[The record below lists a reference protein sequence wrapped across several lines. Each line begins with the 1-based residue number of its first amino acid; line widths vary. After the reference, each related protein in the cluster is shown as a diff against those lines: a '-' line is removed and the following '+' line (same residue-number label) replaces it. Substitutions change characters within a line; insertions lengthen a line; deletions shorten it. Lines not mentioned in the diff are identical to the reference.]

1 MRADQPRRLRSVG
14 ADDNAG
20 RPRADP
26 PADRPQIQV
35 GDTPATIRKL
45 VQAIDAGTLPDTYV
59 SNGQLVHV
67 ERVAGTAGVISGDD
81 DAPLTVA
88 ASVVKPPK
96 LAALLAD
103 HTFTFQARK
112 DGSSQEVTPPANALA
127 ATLARKNWKLR
138 PFFGI
143 VGAPVLRPDGTLLQD
158 DGYDEATGLVLAS
171 KVHLDPVPAEPT
183 PAQVRAAL
191 DFLLHRFLHDFPW
204 VTKADRANYLAFMVT
219 PILRRYLRS
228 LIPFSLVTAS
238 MPGSGKTILTCGL
251 GMLYGQRV
259 LTWTHDDAELRKT
272 ITSVLY
278 DPVGTIIF
286 DNIAEGSVI
295 DSAVLAQLITDS
307 TWADRILGKNQTAAF
322 PNDRV
327 WTATGNNLQLG
338 GDMATRTVMIRL
350 DPDMPH
356 PEERTGFAI
365 PSLDQW
371 ILDPANQRTVLWHL
385 LVLVIDWTRAGA
397 PRQRGITMRQFT
409 PWAEALGGFLSH
421 HGVPGFLANIDSA
434 QGIDEDNAIW
444 TAFLHKWHDLYPDK
458 WMTAHELRRSA
469 EPGDGG
475 YDLWD
480 GVFILDGR
488 GKIPTPVALGKRLLG
503 QLGRWRG
510 PYVLR
515 SQQDR
520 HRNVRTWRV
529 ERPSE
534 SARNI
539 SGAETTLASPA
550 SLAP

>member
-14 ADDNAG
+14 ADDDAG
-20 RPRADP
+20 RRADP
-26 PADRPQIQV
+26 PQIKVADN
-35 GDTPATIRKL
+35 PATIREL
-45 VQAIDAGTLPDTYV
+45 RRAINEGVLPDTYV

-67 ERVAGTAGVISGDD
+67 ERVAGTAGAISGDD
-81 DAPLTVA
+81 DAPLPVA
-88 ASVVKPPK
+88 ASVVTSPK
-96 LAALLAD
+96 LAALLAE
-103 HTFTFQARK
+103 HTFTFRQRDNDK
-112 DGSSQEVTPPANALA
+112 REVTPTTTALA
-127 ATLARKNWKLR
+127 ATLATKDWKLR

-143 VGAPVLRPDGTLLQD
+143 VGAPVLRPDGTLLQE

-183 PAQVRAAL
+183 REQVQAAL

-204 VTKADRANYLAFMVT
+204 VSPADRANYLAFMAT

-259 LTWTHDDAELRKT
+259 LTWTHSDEELRKA

-295 DSAVLAQLITDS
+295 DSAVLAQLITDR
-307 TWADRILGKNQTAAF
+307 TWSDRLLGKNQTAAF
-322 PNDRV
+322 ANDRV

-365 PSLDQW
+365 PGLDQW

-444 TAFLHKWHDLYPDK
+444 TAFLHKWHELYPDK
-458 WMTAHELRRSA
+458 WMTAHELRKSA
-469 EPGDGG
+469 EPGIGDS
-475 YDLWD
+475 DLWD

-488 GKIPTPVALGKRLLG
+488 GKIPTPVGLGHRLLG
-503 QLGRWRG
+503 QLDRWRG
-510 PYVLR
+510 SYVLR

-529 ERPSE
+529 ERRSE

-539 SGAETTLASPA
+539 SGAETTLASLA